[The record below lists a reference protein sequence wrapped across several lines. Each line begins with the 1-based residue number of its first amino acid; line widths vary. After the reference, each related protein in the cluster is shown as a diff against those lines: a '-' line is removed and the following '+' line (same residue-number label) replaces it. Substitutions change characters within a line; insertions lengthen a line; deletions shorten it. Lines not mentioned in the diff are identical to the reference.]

1 MFEKAKRLFDLQA
14 KAKKLQSALREM
26 EFQGVELGGKV
37 KVTVSGEQKIIA
49 MEIEDSLI
57 NLTEKSSLIKFVTQA
72 TNAALKKAQQ
82 TAANKTKEIMGGLGI
97 PGL

>member
-26 EFQGVELGGKV
+26 EFKGTELGGKV
-37 KVTVSGEQKIIA
+37 TVTVSGEQKIIA
-49 MEIEDSLI
+49 MEIDDSLI
-57 NLTEKSSLIKFVTQA
+57 SVTEKLSLIKFVTQA
-72 TNAALKKAQQ
+72 TNAALKRAQQ
-82 TAANKTKEIMGGLGI
+82 TAANKTKEVMGGLGI